1 MPRLARVVIP
11 NVPYHITQR
20 GNRRDDVF
28 FDDEDRE
35 FYLQTLKEYAQK
47 FEVEVWAYCL
57 MTNHIHLILRP
68 STQKGL
74 QQVLKP
80 LHMRYAQYINKKKGW
95 KGHLWQGRYFS
106 SALDEAYT
114 YSAIRYVEQNPV
126 RAGMVSDPSE
136 YRWSSTRVHLGLI
149 SNKILSP
156 IPSSYAP
163 RTVEQWHEY
172 LTEQNAKE
180 FTEIIERN
188 IEKGLPCG
196 SVEFIKKLERET
208 KRDLSYKP
216 IGRPKKGE

>member
-11 NVPYHITQR
+11 NIPYHITQR

-35 FYLQTLKEYAQK
+35 FYLQVLQEYAKK
-47 FEVEVWAYCL
+47 FSVEVWAYCL
-57 MTNHIHLILRP
+57 MTNHIHLIMRP
-68 STQKGL
+68 STEKGL

-80 LHMRYAQYINKKKGW
+80 LHMRYAQYINKKMGW

-126 RAGMVSDPSE
+126 RAGMVKDTSE
-136 YRWSSTRVHLGLI
+136 YIWSSARAHLGLE
-149 SNKILSP
+149 SNEILSS
-156 IPSSYAP
+156 IPSSHAP
-163 RTVEQWHEY
+163 STLRQWHDY
-172 LTEQNAKE
+172 LNEKSTKE
-180 FTEIIERN
+180 FIDIIRRN

-196 SVEFIKKLERET
+196 NFEFIANLEQQS

-216 IGRPKKGE
+216 IGRPKKG

>member
-11 NVPYHITQR
+11 NLPYHITQR

-35 FYLQTLKEYAQK
+35 FYLQTLKEYAKK

-57 MTNHIHLILRP
+57 MTNHIHLILKP
-68 STQKGL
+68 STEKGL

-80 LHMRYAQYINKKKGW
+80 LHMRYAQYINKKMGW

-126 RAGMVSDPSE
+126 RAGMVKDASE
-136 YRWSSTRVHLGLI
+136 YVWSSARTHLGLE
-149 SNKILSP
+149 SNEILSC
-156 IPSSYAP
+156 IPSSHAP
-163 RTVEQWHEY
+163 STVEQWHEY
-172 LTEQNAKE
+172 LGENNAKE
-180 FTEIIERN
+180 SIDIIRRN

-196 SVEFIKKLERET
+196 NTEFIENLEQQS

-216 IGRPKKGE
+216 IGRPKKG

>member
-11 NVPYHITQR
+11 NIPYHITQR

-35 FYLQTLKEYAQK
+35 FYLKTLQEYAKK
-47 FEVEVWAYCL
+47 FRVEVWAYCL
-57 MTNHIHLILRP
+57 MTNHIHLILKP
-68 STQKGL
+68 STDKGL

-80 LHMRYAQYINKKKGW
+80 LHMRYAQYINKKMGW

-126 RAGMVSDPSE
+126 RAGMVKDASE
-136 YRWSSTRVHLGLI
+136 YIWSSARAHLGLA
-149 SNKILSP
+149 SSEMLTS
-156 IPSSYAP
+156 IPSSHAP
-163 RTVEQWHEY
+163 SSVEQWHTY
-172 LTEQNAKE
+172 LNEQSAKE
-180 FTEIIERN
+180 SIDIITRN

-196 SVEFIKKLERET
+196 NAEFIENLEQLS

-216 IGRPKKGE
+216 IGRPKKG

>member
-28 FDDEDRE
+28 FDDDDRE
-35 FYLQTLKEYAQK
+35 FYLQTLQEYAKK
-47 FEVEVWAYCL
+47 FKVEVWAYCL

-80 LHMRYAQYINKKKGW
+80 LHMRYAQYINKKMGW

-126 RAGMVSDPSE
+126 RAKMVKDPSE
-136 YRWSSTRVHLGLI
+136 YPWSSARAHLGLEP
-149 SNKILSP
+149 NDILSKIP
-156 IPSSYAP
+156 NSHAPSSD
-163 RTVEQWHEY
+163 TEWQSY
-172 LTEQNAKE
+172 LNQNNSQE
-180 FTEIIERN
+180 SVEIINRN

-196 SVEFIKKLERET
+196 NSEFIANMEQESN
-208 KRDLSYKP
+208 RDLSYKP
-216 IGRPKKGE
+216 IGRPKKG